1 MTVTMG
7 GFSATFSGAD
17 FNVLNQNTGS
27 GIGHIS
33 WSDNVTYDNVVL
45 TSRSDPPPPVPEPGT
60 GTGTGT
66 ETETETE
73 TGTGTETETETETY
87 AMLLAGLG
95 LLNVTARRKKTG
107 V

>member
-45 TSRSDPPPPVPEPGT
+45 TSRSDPPPPVPEP
-60 GTGTGT
+60 
-66 ETETETE
+66 EI
-73 TGTGTETETETETY
+73 Y

-95 LLNVTARRKKTG
+95 LLSVTARRKKTG